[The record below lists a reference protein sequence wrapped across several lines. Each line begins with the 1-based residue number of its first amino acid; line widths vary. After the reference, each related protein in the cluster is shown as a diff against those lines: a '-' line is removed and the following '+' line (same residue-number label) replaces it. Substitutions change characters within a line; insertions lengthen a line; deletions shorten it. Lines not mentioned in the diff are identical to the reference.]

1 MTGSDQAQDPLT
13 VRRKKLAY
21 RAAHRGTKEMDLIL
35 GGYVAEHIAAMSV
48 ADLDDLERI
57 IDIPDADLDAWLT
70 GKAPVPDDQKSD
82 LLMSILAVTYTPGD
96 YT

>member
-1 MTGSDQAQDPLT
+1 MTGSDQVQDPLT

-35 GGYVAEHIAAMSV
+35 GGYVAEHIWDMPERE
-48 ADLDDLERI
+48 LDDLERI
-57 IDIPDADLDAWLT
+57 IDIPDADLDAWVS
-70 GKAPVPDDQKSD
+70 GKAPVPEAQKTE

>member
-1 MTGSDQAQDPLT
+1 MTGSDHAPDPQD

-35 GGYVAEHIAAMSV
+35 GGYVAENIAAMSA